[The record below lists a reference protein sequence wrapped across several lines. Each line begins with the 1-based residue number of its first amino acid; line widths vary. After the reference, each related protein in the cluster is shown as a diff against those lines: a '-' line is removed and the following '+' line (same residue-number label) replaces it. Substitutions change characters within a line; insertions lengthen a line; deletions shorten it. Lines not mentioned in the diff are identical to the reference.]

1 MDDSLIRAKTGGAS
15 CRSRGSWQDAPMT
28 SANFVSRRNFL
39 LGTSSLALLG
49 LAQRVASA
57 SSLSARAEAHIES
70 LIAKMTLQ
78 EKAGQLSIFSDGTR
92 QVPKMQI
99 NPEAGP
105 PVEGNLAQRVREGR
119 LIGVFNGL
127 GAAGARAI
135 QRIAVEESRMKI
147 PLIFGADVLHGL
159 YTVFPI
165 PLGESASFDPQLA
178 ERTARAAAIESTA
191 NGLHWTFAP
200 MVDICRDQRWGRVA
214 EGSGE
219 DTYLGSVLA
228 AARVRGFQ
236 GKSLTDE
243 DSLLACPKH
252 FVAYGAAMGGMDY
265 NSVEMSE
272 QTLHEVY
279 LPPFK
284 AAFDA
289 GALSTMSS
297 FNDINGVPMSANRK
311 LMTELLREHWKFRG
325 MVVSD
330 YTADME
336 LVAHGV
342 AKDDREATK
351 LAILAGI
358 DISMQSDFYNQY
370 LPDLVTSGEL
380 ALAVVDESVR
390 RVLRTKYLL
399 GLFDNPYRSL
409 NPEVE
414 RRNTMTPELRAVARQ
429 SGRASIVLLKNED
442 NLLPLP
448 KSGRKIALI
457 GPFGADTLNLAGP
470 WAPFASLDNVVSV
483 EQGMRAALA
492 DKSLLTVVQGSLI
505 EKPLDGG
512 VDAAVAAA
520 KTADVVVLA
529 IGEGQNMSGEA
540 QSRTQIIVPEPQQR
554 LAEAVATVG
563 KPIVVLLRNGRA
575 LALEGAVRHA
585 QAIVTTWFLGTETGN
600 AIADVLFGDYSP
612 SGRLPVS
619 FPQDSGQQPYFYNRR
634 TTGRPQVDAK
644 PAYKAR
650 YREVSNEALYPF
662 GHGLTYS
669 RFTYEPPQLDTQTL
683 PWNGTLTVT
692 ARITNSG
699 QREAEEVAQLYI
711 RDRVASMTRPIR
723 ELKGFQKIRLAPGAS
738 AEVRFT
744 LTRQELA
751 FYNQQMEFVAEP
763 GEFEVWIAP
772 SATTGISRRFVLA
785 ST

>member
-1 MDDSLIRAKTGGAS
+1 
-15 CRSRGSWQDAPMT
+15 MT
-28 SANFVSRRNFL
+28 STSPASINNVVSRRNFL
-39 LGTSSLALLG
+39 LGTSSLTLLA
-49 LAQRVASA
+49 LAQRALPSG
-57 SSLSARAEAHIES
+57 SLDSRAEAHIES
-70 LIAKMTLQ
+70 LISRMTLQ
-78 EKAGQLSIFSDGTR
+78 EKAGQLSIFSDSTR
-92 QVPKMQI
+92 VVPKGQI

-105 PVEGNLAQRVREGR
+105 VDKNLARRVREGR
-119 LIGVFNGL
+119 LVGVFNGV

-165 PLGESASFDPQLA
+165 PLGEAASFDPELC
-178 ERTARAAAIESTA
+178 ERTARASAIESTA
-191 NGLHWTFAP
+191 VGLHWTFAP
-200 MVDICRDQRWGRVA
+200 MIDVGRDQRWGRVA

-219 DTYLGSVLA
+219 DPYLGSVLA

-252 FVAYGAAMGGMDY
+252 FVAYGAALGGMDY
-265 NSVEMSE
+265 NTVDISE

-279 LPPFK
+279 LSPFK
-284 AAFDA
+284 AAFEA

-297 FNDINGVPMSANRK
+297 FNDVNGVPMSANRK
-311 LMTELLREHWKFRG
+311 LMTELLREQWKFRG

-370 LPDLVTSGEL
+370 LPELVESGEL
-380 ALAVVDESVR
+380 SLVIVDESVR

-409 NPEVE
+409 DPAIEK
-414 RRNTMTPELRAVARQ
+414 RNTMTPELRALARE
-429 SGRASIVLLKNED
+429 SARASIVLLKNED
-442 NLLPLP
+442 DLLPLP
-448 KSGRKIALI
+448 KSGKKIALI
-457 GPFGADTLNLAGP
+457 GPFGPDILNLAGP
-470 WAPFASLDNVVSV
+470 WAPFGKFPDPNSLEKGV
-483 EQGMRAALA
+483 RAALT
-492 DKSLLTVVQGSLI
+492 DESLLSVTQGSLI
-505 EKPLDGG
+505 EKPLDDGIQ
-512 VDAAVAAA
+512 DAVAAA
-520 KTADVVVLA
+520 RAADVVVLA
-529 IGEGQNMSGEA
+529 IGEAENMSGEA
-540 QSRTQIIVPEPQQR
+540 QSRTQIVIPPPQQQ
-554 LAEAVATVG
+554 LAEAVAKVG
-563 KPIVVLLRNGRA
+563 KPVVVVLRNGRA
-575 LALEGAVRHA
+575 LALEGAVRDA
-585 QAIVTTWFLGTETGN
+585 QAIMATWFLGAETGS
-600 AIADVLFGDYSP
+600 AIADVLFGEYSP

-634 TTGRPQVDAK
+634 TTGRPQVDEK

-650 YREVSNEALYPF
+650 YREVTNEALYAF

-669 RFTYEPPQLDTQTL
+669 RFTYEPLQLSTQTL
-683 PWNGTLTVT
+683 PWNETLTVT
-692 ARITNSG
+692 TRITNTG
-699 QREAEEVAQLYI
+699 KREAEEVAQLYI

-723 ELKGFQKIRLAPGAS
+723 ELKGFRKVRLQPGAS
-738 AEVRFT
+738 TDVQFT
-744 LTRQELA
+744 LTRQDLA
-751 FYNQQMEFVAEP
+751 FYNQKMELVAEP
-763 GEFEVWIAP
+763 GEFDVWIAP
-772 SATTGISRRFVLA
+772 SATTGVTGRFVLA
-785 ST
+785 PG

>member
-1 MDDSLIRAKTGGAS
+1 MNPAAS
-15 CRSRGSWQDAPMT
+15 GFT
-28 SANFVSRRNFL
+28 RRKFL
-39 LGTSSLALLG
+39 LGASSLTLLAL
-49 LAQRVASA
+49 AERAACA
-57 SSLSARAEAHIES
+57 SSLSKSAEARIEA

-78 EKAGQLSIFSDGTR
+78 EKAGQLSIFSDMTR
-92 QVPKMQI
+92 QTPNTLI

-105 PVEGNLAQRVREGR
+105 PVDGSLAKRVREGR
-119 LIGVFNGL
+119 LIGVFNGF

-135 QRIAVEESRMKI
+135 QRIAVEESRLKI

-159 YTVFPI
+159 YTIFPI
-165 PLGESASFDPQLA
+165 PLGEAASFDPKLA
-178 ERTARAAAIESTA
+178 ELTARAAAIESTA

-200 MVDICRDQRWGRVA
+200 MVDIGRDQRWGRVA

-219 DTYLGSVLA
+219 DPYLGSALA

-236 GKSLTDE
+236 GKHLTDE

-265 NSVEMSE
+265 NTVEMSE

-311 LMTELLREHWKFRG
+311 LMTGLLRDQWKFRG

-330 YTADME
+330 YTADKE
-336 LVAHGV
+336 LVMHGV
-342 AKDDREATK
+342 AKDDREATR
-351 LAILAGI
+351 LAILAGV
-358 DISMQSDFYNQY
+358 DISMQSDLYNLY
-370 LPDLVTSGEL
+370 LPELVTSGDL
-380 ALAVVDESVR
+380 PMAVVDESVR
-390 RVLRTKYLL
+390 RVLRTKTLL

-414 RRNTMTPELRAVARQ
+414 KHNTMTPQLRAVARE
-429 SGRASIVLLKNED
+429 SARASIVLLKNEG

-457 GPFGADTLNLAGP
+457 GPFSNDTLNLAGP
-470 WAPFASLDNVVSV
+470 WAPWAKPDHTVSV

-492 DKSLLTVVQGSLI
+492 DESLLTVTLGSMI

-512 VDAAVAAA
+512 IDAAVAAA
-520 KTADVVVLA
+520 RAADVVVLA
-529 IGEGQNMSGEA
+529 IGEGQDMSGEA
-540 QSRTQIIVPEPQQR
+540 QSRTQIIVPPPQQR
-554 LAEAVATVG
+554 LVEAVAKVG
-563 KPIVVLLRNGRA
+563 KPLVVLLRNGRA
-575 LALEGAVRHA
+575 LALEGAVRNA
-585 QAIVTTWFLGTETGN
+585 PAIVTTWFLGTETGS
-600 AIADVLFGDYSP
+600 AIADILFGDYSP

-634 TTGRPQVDAK
+634 TTGRPQGDEG
-644 PAYKAR
+644 PAFKAR
-650 YREVSNEALYPF
+650 YREVSNEALYSF

-669 RFTYEPPQLDTQTL
+669 EFEYGTPNVSTQRLAWNATL
-683 PWNGTLTVT
+683 IIT
-692 ARITNSG
+692 ARITNTG
-699 QREAEEVAQLYI
+699 DREAEEVAQLYI
-711 RDRVASMTRPIR
+711 RDRAASMTRPIR
-723 ELKGFQKIRLAPGAS
+723 ELKGFKKVRLPPGAS
-738 AEVRFT
+738 TEVQFT
-744 LTRQELA
+744 LTRQDLA
-751 FYNQQMEFVAEP
+751 FYNAQMQFVAEP
-763 GEFEVWIAP
+763 GEFDVWISP
-772 SATTGISRRFVLA
+772 SATTGVSARFNLLA
-785 ST
+785 G